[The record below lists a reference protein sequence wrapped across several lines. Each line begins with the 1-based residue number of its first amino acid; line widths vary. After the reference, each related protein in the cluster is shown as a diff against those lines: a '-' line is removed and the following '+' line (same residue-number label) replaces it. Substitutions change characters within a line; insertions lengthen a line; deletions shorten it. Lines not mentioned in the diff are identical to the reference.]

1 MTSLLVLVC
10 GALLAGGAVLTIA
23 AWRGITVQAAF
34 STESGRLW
42 KSVVDKFRSTDARS
56 WGYVALGLVGAVI
69 GLVTLH
75 WPLLIIV
82 VPAAAIA
89 LPRLLSDPPS
99 RDVHLLEAL
108 DRWVRS
114 MLAQLSSG
122 KSIQDALRL
131 SGRDAPTLLV
141 PHLAVLVRRLDQ
153 RWTAPQAL
161 AAMADD
167 LNSADA
173 DAVLAALILSTNRG
187 GTGASITLAALADSI
202 QERLRALREIEAER
216 AKPRAV
222 VRQVTII
229 TILTLVAFLVFS
241 PDYFAPYSSPL
252 GQALLGALLF
262 AYGAAIWGM
271 RRLTL
276 ARPRAR
282 ILRELS

>member
-1 MTSLLVLVC
+1 MTAVLSLVC
-10 GALLAGGAVLTIA
+10 GALVAGGAVLTIA
-23 AWRGITVQAAF
+23 AWRGIAIGGGL
-34 STESGRLW
+34 STEAGRLW
-42 KSVVDKFRSTDARS
+42 KTLVDKFRLIEAKS
-56 WGYVALGLVGAVI
+56 WGYLALGLVGAVV

-99 RDVHLLEAL
+99 RDIHLLEAL

-131 SGRDAPTLLV
+131 SGRDAPVLLA
-141 PHLAVLVRRLDQ
+141 PHLTVLVRRLDQ

-187 GTGASITLAALADSI
+187 GTGASITLTALADSI

-241 PDYFAPYSSPL
+241 PEYFAPYSSAL
-252 GQALLGALLF
+252 GQVLLGLLLF
-262 AYGAAIWGM
+262 AYGAAVWGM

-282 ILRELS
+282 ILRELT